1 MEDKDL
7 LELFYDTIE
16 ESILFLYEKTRQK
29 YFELFFQ
36 TADNILEGEV
46 LNDLQP
52 EDIEALE
59 KIYEPIR
66 EINLNVEQ
74 IRKALQAIIL
84 RGFKE
89 EKLNNGAMT
98 PDTIGMLF
106 AYLISKFEPKKRNVK
121 ILDPIAGVG
130 NLMWTMVNHLE
141 LDIESYLVE
150 HNELFVKIM
159 SKCADLLNQ
168 ESNIYFQNTLSTQIS
183 NMDYVVCDFDTDTLK
198 DGKYFPY
205 ECIKHH
211 LNSLKENGVMLS
223 VIPNDFFEFDKEQSF
238 KKEITQNASIIG
250 LIELPDEMF
259 VGNAKSIILI
269 QKKVIKDKKCLMV
282 KLPNFSDV
290 HAFNGALVRIEQWFE
305 NNIKNN

>member
-1 MEDKDL
+1 M
-7 LELFYDTIE
+7 LEVFHDSLE
-16 ESILFLYEKTRQK
+16 KSILFLYEKTRLK
-29 YFELFFQ
+29 YFDLFFL
-36 TADNILEGEV
+36 TTNNILEGEV
-46 LNDLQP
+46 LNDLSE
-52 EDIEALE
+52 EDQLELE

-66 EINLNVEQ
+66 TLNINVEQ
-74 IRKALQAIIL
+74 VRKAIQAIIL

-89 EKLNNGAMT
+89 ENLNNGSMT

-130 NLMWTMVNHLE
+130 NLMWTLVNHLE
-141 LDIESYLVE
+141 LDIDAYLVE
-150 HNELFVKIM
+150 HNELFVRIM
-159 SKCADLLNQ
+159 KTYSDMLNQ
-168 ESNIYFQNTLSTQIS
+168 ESNIYFQNTLNTKIT
-183 NMDYVVCDFDTDTLK
+183 NMDYVVCDFDNDTLNE
-198 DGKYFPY
+198 GKYFPY

-211 LNSLKENGVMLS
+211 LNSLKDDGIMLS
-223 VIPNDFFEFDKEQSF
+223 IIPNDFFSFDENQEF
-238 KKEITQNASIIG
+238 KKEITKTSSIIG

-269 QKKVIKDKKCLMV
+269 QKKVLEDKKCLMV